1 MTDFVVRVAGEA
13 GEGPTTIGDFLA
25 RSAARSGY
33 SVYTFQTFPAEIRGG
48 HAYLQ
53 TRIAEQTTL
62 SYGNRP
68 DILLALNEDAFNRW
82 SSLVPGDGLV
92 MYDSSRFHVP
102 GDLPFQAI
110 GVPGEHLA
118 VTEVGNKIA
127 QNVVMFG
134 ALAGLLRLDQGIAE
148 ALIRD
153 RWNGKGPDIVAAN
166 LKAFAIGRQL
176 IRNQDLSRPER
187 RLTPRDDGVDR
198 MILTGTQ
205 AMCLGA
211 VAAGVRYFGGYPIT
225 PATQIMEW
233 LARHLPAFGGTVM
246 QLEDEIAAIGSVLG
260 ASAGGVKAMTST
272 SGPGLSLMVELL
284 GLASMA
290 EVPLVVIDVQR
301 AGPSTGMATK
311 TEQGDLNLALY
322 GSHGDAPRVVMAA
335 TSVEDSFYTT
345 IRAFNLAERLQVPV
359 VLLSD
364 QALATRISSVPRLD
378 PGRVPVEN
386 RRVFAPG
393 GGGTAASGRDEA
405 FLRFRWTDSGVS
417 PAALPGTPGGMFT
430 ATGLE
435 HDERG
440 NPSAEPATRAAMLEK
455 RARKMALALEGQDE
469 LVRWWGDP
477 EGTIGV
483 MGWGSTE
490 GVIRE
495 AVGMARAEGHRVIA
509 LHPRLLQPLPMD
521 HVRRLLSRCR
531 RVLVPENNHSGQ
543 FAHYLRSQCF
553 DAWDGEF
560 VQWNKDDGT
569 PFSPQEVHDGIL
581 SIAR

>member
-33 SVYTFQTFPAEIRGG
+33 SVYTYQTFPAEIRGG

-53 TRIAEQTTL
+53 TRIAEQVTL

-82 SSLVPGDGLV
+82 SGLVPAGGMV

-102 GDLPFQAI
+102 AGLPFQAI
-110 GVPGEHLA
+110 GVPGENLA
-118 VTEVGNKIA
+118 VSEVGNKIA

-134 ALAGLLRLDQGIAE
+134 ALAGLVHLDPAVAE
-148 ALIRD
+148 TLIRD
-153 RWNGKGPDIVAAN
+153 RWSAKGSDVVASN
-166 LKAFAIGRQL
+166 LKAFGIGMRL
-176 IRNQDLSRPER
+176 IHGQNTAYSAPT
-187 RLTPRDDGVDR
+187 LTPREDGVAR
-198 MILTGTQ
+198 LILTGTQ

-233 LARHLPAFGGTVM
+233 LGRHLPAFGGTVM
-246 QLEDEIAAIGSVLG
+246 QMEDEIAAIGSVLG

-290 EVPLVVIDVQR
+290 EVPVVVVDVPR

-311 TEQGDLNLALY
+311 TAQGDLNLALY
-322 GSHGDAPRVVMAA
+322 GAHGDAPRVVMAV

-345 IRAFNLAERLQVPV
+345 IRAFNLAERLQAPV
-359 VLLSD
+359 ILLSD
-364 QALATRISSVPRLD
+364 QALITRISSVPRLD
-378 PGRVPVEN
+378 PARVPVEN
-386 RRVFAPG
+386 RL
-393 GGGTAASGRDEA
+393 A
-405 FLRFRWTDSGVS
+405 FTREEEEPFRRFRMTDSGVS
-417 PAALPGTPGGMFT
+417 PVSLPGTPGGMFT

-440 NPSAEPATRAAMLEK
+440 NPSAEPANRVQMQEK
-455 RARKMALALEGQDE
+455 RGRKMALALQGEDD

-477 EGTIGV
+477 EGTVGV
-483 MGWGSTE
+483 LGWGSTE

-495 AVGMARAEGHRVIA
+495 AVDMARANGHRVIA

-531 RVLVPENNHSGQ
+531 RVLVPENNHTGQ
-543 FAHYLRSQCF
+543 FAHYLRSQCQGE
-553 DAWDGEF
+553 WDGQF

-569 PFSPQEVHDGIL
+569 PFSPQEVYDGIL
-581 SIAR
+581 SITG

>member
-53 TRIAEQTTL
+53 TRIAEHTTL
-62 SYGNRP
+62 SYGSRP
-68 DILLALNEDAFNRW
+68 DILLALNEDAFTRW
-82 SSLVPGDGLV
+82 SGLVPRDGLV

-102 GDLPFQAI
+102 PDVPFRAI
-110 GVPGEHLA
+110 GVPGENLA
-118 VTEVGNKIA
+118 VNEAGSKIA

-134 ALAGLLRLDQGIAE
+134 ALAGLVKLEPNIGE
-148 ALIRD
+148 TLIRD
-153 RWNGKGPDIVAAN
+153 RWSAKGADVVASN
-166 LKAFAIGRQL
+166 VKAFRVGLRLIQEQNIQAGGRQ
-176 IRNQDLSRPER
+176 I
-187 RLTPRDDGVDR
+187 TPRDAGVPW

-211 VAAGVRYFGGYPIT
+211 VTAGVRYFGGYPIT
-225 PATQIMEW
+225 PATQVMEW

-260 ASAGGVKAMTST
+260 ASAGGIKAMTST

-290 EVPLVVIDVQR
+290 EVPAVVIDVQR

-311 TEQGDLNLALY
+311 TAQGDLDLALY
-322 GSHGDAPRVVMAA
+322 GAHGDAPRIVMAA

-345 IRAFNLAERLQVPV
+345 IRAFNLAELLQCPV
-359 VLLSD
+359 LLLSD
-364 QALATRISSVPRLD
+364 QALSTRISSVPLLD
-378 PGRVPVEN
+378 PHRVPIEN
-386 RRVFAPG
+386 REL
-393 GGGTAASGRDEA
+393 ASAGDE
-405 FLRFRWTDSGVS
+405 FKRFRVSESGVS
-417 PAALPGTPGGMFT
+417 AVSLPGTPETMFT

-440 NPSAEPATRAAMLEK
+440 NPCAEPANRTAMIAK
-455 RARKMALALEGQDE
+455 RARKMALALRDQDE

-483 MGWGSTE
+483 LGWGSTE

-495 AVGMARAEGHRVIA
+495 AVDQARADGLPVIA
-509 LHPRLLQPLPMD
+509 LHPRLLQPLPLD
-521 HVRRLLSRCR
+521 HVKRLLGRCR
-531 RVLVPENNHSGQ
+531 KVLVPENNSGQ
-543 FAHYLRSQCF
+543 FARYLRSQCF
-553 DAWDGEF
+553 GLWDGEF
-560 VQWNKDDGT
+560 VQLNKDDGT
-569 PFSPQEVHDGIL
+569 PFSPKEVYDGIVTL
-581 SIAR
+581 AR

>member
-82 SSLVPGDGLV
+82 SGLVPADGLV

-102 GDLPFQAI
+102 GGLPFHAI
-110 GVPGEHLA
+110 GVPGENLA
-118 VTEVGNKIA
+118 VNEVGNKIA

-134 ALAGLLRLDQGIAE
+134 ALAGLVHLDPGIAE

-153 RWNGKGPDIVAAN
+153 RWKAKGTDVVAAN
-166 LKAFAIGRQL
+166 LKAFGIGMRL
-176 IRNQDLSRPER
+176 IHEQNLPYASPQ
-187 RLTPRDDGVDR
+187 LTPRDDGVAR
-198 MILTGTQ
+198 VILTGTQ

-211 VAAGVRYFGGYPIT
+211 VAAGLRYFGGYPIT

-233 LARHLPAFGGTVM
+233 LGRHLPALGGTVM

-260 ASAGGVKAMTST
+260 ASAGGLKAMTST

-322 GSHGDAPRVVMAA
+322 GAHGDAPRIVMAA

-345 IRAFNLAERLQVPV
+345 IRAFNLAERLQAPV
-359 VLLSD
+359 ILLSD

-378 PGRVPVEN
+378 PARVPVEN
-386 RRVFAPG
+386 RLAFATNG
-393 GGGTAASGRDEA
+393 EGS
-405 FLRFRWTDSGVS
+405 FLRFRMTESGIS

-440 NPSAEPATRAAMLEK
+440 NPSAEPGNRTAMLEK
-455 RARKMALALEGQDE
+455 RARKMAFALKGQDE
-469 LVRWWGDP
+469 MVRWWGDP

-483 MGWGSTE
+483 LGWGSTE

-495 AVGMARAEGHRVIA
+495 AVEMARAQGHKVTA

-553 DAWDGEF
+553 GLWDGEF

-569 PFSPQEVHDGIL
+569 PFSPQEVYDGIL
-581 SIAR
+581 TLTR

>member
-33 SVYTFQTFPAEIRGG
+33 SVYTFQTFPGEIRGG

-53 TRIAEQTTL
+53 TRISEETTL
-62 SYGNRP
+62 SCGNRP
-68 DILLALNEDAFNRW
+68 DILLALNADAFDRW
-82 SSLVPGDGLV
+82 ASLVPAGGLV

-102 GDLPFQAI
+102 GEHPFRAV
-110 GVPGEHLA
+110 GVPGENLA
-118 VTEVGNKIA
+118 ESEVGNRIA

-134 ALAGLLRLDQGIAE
+134 ALAGLANLDRDVAE
-148 ALIRD
+148 DLIRD
-153 RWNGKGPDIVAAN
+153 RWKSKGASVVAGN
-166 LKAFAIGRQL
+166 LKAFDVGMRFIREQNFSFPAAQL
-176 IRNQDLSRPER
+176 PR
-187 RLTPRDDGVDR
+187 RSDGVER
-198 MILTGTQ
+198 VILTGSQ

-211 VAAGVRYFGGYPIT
+211 VAAGMRYFGGYPIT

-233 LARHLPAFGGTVM
+233 LGRHLPAFGGSVM
-246 QLEDEIAAIGSVLG
+246 QLEDEIAAIGSVVG
-260 ASAGGVKAMTST
+260 ASFGGLKAMTST
-272 SGPGLSLMVELL
+272 SGPGLSLMVEML
-284 GLASMA
+284 GLATMA

-322 GSHGDAPRVVMAA
+322 GAHGDAPRVVMAA

-345 IRAFNLAERLQVPV
+345 MHAFNLSERLQVPV
-359 VLLSD
+359 ILLSD
-364 QALATRISSVPRLD
+364 QALTTRISSVPKLD
-378 PGRVPVEN
+378 PARVPVEN
-386 RRVFAPG
+386 RVTFNAPG
-393 GGGTAASGRDEA
+393 ANGGA
-405 FLRFRWTDSGVS
+405 FQRFRLTPDGVS
-417 PAALPGTPGGMFT
+417 AAAVPGTPGGMFT

-440 NPSAEPATRAAMLEK
+440 NPNAESANRVAMLDK
-455 RARKMALALEGQDE
+455 RARKMALALLRQDE

-495 AVGMARAEGHRVIA
+495 AVAMARQRGLRVIA
-509 LHPRLLQPLPMD
+509 LHTRLLQPLPLD
-521 HVRRLLSRCR
+521 HVRRLLRQCR

-543 FAHYLRSQCF
+543 FARYLRSQ
-553 DAWDGEF
+553 DLGTWDGEI
-560 VQWNKDDGT
+560 VPWNKDDGT
-569 PFSPQEVHDGIL
+569 PFTPEEIFNGIC
-581 SIAR
+581 SIAD